1 MGMAGVEAL
10 RLLGSPDVRNAI
22 LLNEIGILLHD
33 LGKLSAEF
41 VERGNAFPYH
51 LVLRRL
57 TRGRDPHLAS
67 DTSPR
72 SALSHTLRYCFPV
85 GAESTVAHLLV
96 DALSRDES
104 EGAGSMSTRLE
115 EALSGVHRML
125 APHHRE
131 GFESVAQLARDVL
144 SDLGWQVEGEEVV
157 AAMQPPFI
165 AVDGFLHGLDQL
177 SFVGDLVEMQG
188 RTWHPAALLSPEV
201 KLFRAIHGLEEIE
214 GTRQSSC
221 GLEHLADVRE
231 LFCEVLANQFLEIN
245 NIRKDGPGDL
255 GSSFWKS
262 RLCSGSEEAMALLRG
277 FDQGVELEGEERE
290 AVRWLGVRA
299 ITRWAC
305 SKILVG
311 YSRDGG
317 QTSLWEHCWA
327 LSGFFKSST
336 AQALIEGRWPRW
348 NRLSWCT
355 LTIDLEPPDNGAMD
369 VVKDLVELE
378 YPLGNEL
385 GRSDTGID
393 FTFPDLDGELLA
405 PLLDGLRGAIGR
417 RIGTGT
423 RPKVTVDS
431 FRPGARRERVPI
443 SA

>member
-1 MGMAGVEAL
+1 MAGVEAL

-41 VERGNAFPYH
+41 VERGNAFPHH

-57 TRGRDPHLAS
+57 TRDRDPHLAS

-72 SALSHTLRYCFPV
+72 SALSHALRNCFPV
-85 GAESTVAHLLV
+85 GEESTVAHLLV

-104 EGAGSMSTRLE
+104 EGAESMSTKLE
-115 EALSGVHRML
+115 EALSGVHRMV
-125 APHHRE
+125 APDHRE
-131 GFESVAQLARDVL
+131 AFERVAQLARDVR
-144 SDLGWQVEGEEVV
+144 SDLAWQVEGEEVV
-157 AAMQPPFI
+157 AAMEPPFI
-165 AVDGFLHGLDQL
+165 AADGFLRGLDQL
-177 SFVGDLVEMQG
+177 PFVGDLVEMQE

-221 GLEHLADVRE
+221 DLERLADVRE
-231 LFCEVLANQFLEIN
+231 LCCEVLANQFLEIN

-255 GSSFWKS
+255 GSWFWKG
-262 RLCSGSEEAMALLRG
+262 RLCSGSEEAMALLSG
-277 FDQGVELEGEERE
+277 FDQGVDLEGEERE

-311 YSRDGG
+311 NSRDGS
-317 QTSLWEHCWA
+317 QTSLWGHCWT
-327 LSGFFKSST
+327 LSGLYKSSA
-336 AQALIEGRWPRW
+336 AQALIEGRWPQW
-348 NRLSWCT
+348 NRLTWCT

-369 VVKDLVELE
+369 VVKDLVEVE

-405 PLLDGLRGAIGR
+405 PLLDGLRGAVGR

-431 FRPGARRERVPI
+431 CRPGARRDGVPS